1 MRTLVLN
8 AGSRTL
14 KASLVQD
21 GTAIARAEVDGTGDG
36 LGPLVAMLAGE
47 GPLSSVGPL
56 GDDGPLGGEG
66 SLTAVAHRI
75 VHGGD
80 RFTAPVVVDAGV
92 LATLRDLV
100 ALAPLHMPPALAV
113 LDAALQRFPDVPQV
127 CCFDTAFH
135 ATLPESEVRY
145 PVPEAWRTDWGI
157 RRFGFHGLSVEWS
170 VRRAAELLG
179 RPVGEL
185 RMVVAHL
192 GGGCS
197 VTAVSGGRS
206 VRTSMGY
213 TPLEG
218 LMMLTRPGSIDPGIV
233 LRLLGDG
240 RLTVAQLSDAL
251 EHQSGLLGVSGVS
264 ADVRQVTAAA
274 NAGDARAI
282 LALEMFASRAAAG
295 IAAAATAL
303 TGLDALVFT
312 GGIGEHAG
320 ALRAAIV
327 ARLGVLG
334 VAPIEDDES
343 GADRVLGP
351 TDRTAVELTPAVL
364 RVTAREDLV
373 MAEAAASLVGRAR

>member
-14 KASLVQD
+14 KASIVLD

-36 LGPLVAMLAGE
+36 LGPLVAQLGGQ
-47 GPLSSVGPL
+47 GPLA
-56 GDDGPLGGEG
+56 
-66 SLTAVAHRI
+66 AVVHRI

-80 RFTAPVVVDAGV
+80 RFTAPVAVDADV

-100 ALAPLHMPPALAV
+100 ALAPLHMPPALVV
-113 LDAALQRFPDVPQV
+113 LDAALERFKDVPQV

-157 RRFGFHGLSVEWS
+157 RRFGFHGLSVAWS

-179 RPVGEL
+179 RPLGEL

-218 LMMLTRPGSIDPGIV
+218 LMMTTRSGSIDPGIL

-240 RLTVAQLSDAL
+240 RLTIAQLSDAL

-264 ADVRQVTAAA
+264 ADVREVTAAA
-274 NAGDARAI
+274 AAGDVRAV
-282 LALEMFASRAAAG
+282 LALDMFALRAASG
-295 IAAAATAL
+295 IGAAATAL

-320 ALRAAIV
+320 PLRAAIV
-327 ARLGVLG
+327 AHLGVLG
-334 VAPIEDDES
+334 VAPIGDDES
-343 GADRVLGP
+343 GDDRVLGP
-351 TDRTAVELTPAVL
+351 VDGPAVL
-364 RVTAREDLV
+364 RVAAREDLI
-373 MAEAAASLVGRAR
+373 MAEQAIELLSVARRTT